1 MLPDGRDNYW
11 AYKMYDASAKI
22 PKTEVLAPKTQ
33 YPGNFLSCLET
44 ETQRFKGKHCLL
56 MGGSQSGGV
65 PQGRSLKQYYYDLTS
80 PHNYNAR

>member
-1 MLPDGRDNYW
+1 MLPAGRDNYW